1 MPRPRIGAASVL
13 DMHGEDLQVLVIG
26 HVDREQVDGLLW
38 DPMPGGSGL
47 LERLCERFSEVV
59 AAARAVAA
67 DCPAACKSS
76 CIDCL
81 QTFRNAYYHRDLDRA
96 AACDRFDEWGA
107 RLAFEHAIPPRQPVE
122 TPGGDALPANE
133 AESRLRHLL
142 RAAGFGE
149 GIRGEQLRLSRA
161 LGSTTP
167 DVIYRADDDEPDEG
181 VCIYLDGLSAH
192 LHGNPETAARDRE
205 IRDWLRN
212 RGFGVIEIAAHD
224 LHDRDAMTR
233 HFRRL
238 AQYLGM
244 RAARRRL
251 REDPSWFHGP
261 EQTPAAG
268 PGLLRLVSPT
278 PASRYVTCVPLVPLQ
293 AAAGA
298 FGGADTIA
306 DESEREWEWVEI
318 DTGRSLRRGMFVAR
332 VDGKSMEPRIP
343 DGSYCLFAGPVTG
356 TRQGRIVL
364 AQLLNAVDPDT
375 GQRFTV
381 KRYRSDK
388 AVDADGWR
396 HLAIVLEPLNPDYE
410 PLELAAEDESPVAVI
425 AELIEVIG
433 TEAPADRPD
442 GAR

>member
-1 MPRPRIGAASVL
+1 MS
-13 DMHGEDLQVLVIG
+13 
-26 HVDREQVDGLLW
+26 
-38 DPMPGGSGL
+38 
-47 LERLCERFSEVV
+47 
-59 AAARAVAA
+59 
-67 DCPAACKSS
+67 PA
-76 CIDCL
+76 
-81 QTFRNAYYHRDLDRA
+81 
-96 AACDRFDEWGA
+96 
-107 RLAFEHAIPPRQPVE
+107 
-122 TPGGDALPANE
+122 
-133 AESRLRHLL
+133 
-142 RAAGFGE
+142 
-149 GIRGEQLRLSRA
+149 
-161 LGSTTP
+161 
-167 DVIYRADDDEPDEG
+167 
-181 VCIYLDGLSAH
+181 
-192 LHGNPETAARDRE
+192 
-205 IRDWLRN
+205 
-212 RGFGVIEIAAHD
+212 
-224 LHDRDAMTR
+224 
-233 HFRRL
+233 
-238 AQYLGM
+238 
-244 RAARRRL
+244 
-251 REDPSWFHGP
+251 
-261 EQTPAAG
+261 
-268 PGLLRLVSPT
+268 

-318 DTGRSLRRGMFVAR
+318 DTGRSLRRGMFAAR

-364 AQLLNAVDPDT
+364 ARLLNAVDPDT

-388 AVDADGWR
+388 AVDEDGWR